1 MNPLHNATFAKL
13 FAAQVI
19 ALLGT
24 GLLTVALSLLAYDL
38 AGADAGRVLGTAL
51 AIKMVAY
58 VTLSPVMTALT
69 ARLPRRGVLI
79 AADLTRAKAAL
90 CLPLVD
96 EVWQIYA
103 LIAVLQ
109 AASATFTPVFQAT
122 IPTVLPD
129 EKTYTQAISYSRVAY
144 ALESLASPGV
154 AALLLTVLSY
164 SDLFTGTVIGFVV
177 SAALVTLSALP
188 SSTERSSGSFVER
201 ATRGVVLFSRRRE
214 LRGLAAL
221 NLTVAAAMAM
231 VIVNSVLITGEVYQ
245 RQQNDVTILLAAFGV
260 GSLSLAAITPRLVEV
275 IPDKTVMLAGG
286 AASTIGLCSG
296 VVALNWPT
304 TPMWWLLLASW
315 AITGGGTSAILTPAA
330 RIVRRSAADVDHPAV
345 FAAQF
350 SLSHACFLVT
360 YPVAGYMS
368 SGVGVAW
375 ACGVLAVVAGVSTA
389 CAQAAWKPGVL
400 QKNHTEPVES
410 YLSKE

>member
-1 MNPLHNATFAKL
+1 MSPLRNAIFAKL

-51 AIKMVAY
+51 AIKMMAY

-79 AADLTRAKAAL
+79 AADLTRATAAL
-90 CLPLVD
+90 CLPFVD
-96 EVWQIYA
+96 EVWHIYV

-122 IPTVLPD
+122 IPAVLTD
-129 EKTYTQAISYSRVAY
+129 EKSYTQAISYARVAY

-164 SDLFTGTVIGFVV
+164 SDLFKGTVIGFVA
-177 SAALVTLSALP
+177 SAALVALCALP
-188 SSTERSSGSFVER
+188 RPTERPTGSFIAR
-201 ATRGVVLFSRRRE
+201 ATRGLTLFSRSQE
-214 LRGLAAL
+214 LRALAAL
-221 NLTVAAAMAM
+221 NVTVAAAMAM
-231 VIVNSVLITGEVYQ
+231 VIVNSVLITGEVFH
-245 RQQNDVTILLAAFGV
+245 RPQNDVTILLAAFGV
-260 GSLSLAAITPRLVEV
+260 GSLALAAITPRLVGGM
-275 IPDKTVMLAGG
+275 PDKTVMLAGG

-296 VVALNWPT
+296 VLALSWPS

-330 RIVRRSAADVDHPAV
+330 RIVRRAAADVDHPAV

-360 YPVAGYMS
+360 YPVAGYVGS
-368 SGVGVAW
+368 AAGVAW
-375 ACGVLAVVAGVSTA
+375 ACGVLAVAAAASTA
-389 CAQAAWKPGVL
+389 CAQVTWRDNVARNDHEKPI
-400 QKNHTEPVES
+400 ES
-410 YLSKE
+410 ILSKE